1 MPVGK
6 AEAREIMKRLRGIG
20 IELTDH
26 RRSRNGEAIVQL
38 AARQSR
44 DDTQENVFALR

>member
-6 AEAREIMKRLRGIG
+6 ADAREIMKGLRGIG
-20 IELTDH
+20 FELTDP
-26 RRSRNGEAIVQL
+26 RPSTNGEAIVQL

-44 DDTQENVFALR
+44 DDTQENVFARR